1 VGVKV
6 SGHAPAASSAVA
18 AAIAGPRKT
27 GVPSGS
33 LAAYSFTELIEEVSF
48 LSAHTESI
56 FLHGKPALVA
66 VFTASRTETDEDV
79 QQGHDES

>member
-1 VGVKV
+1 MGVKV

-33 LAAYSFTELIEEVSF
+33 LAAYLFTEIIEKVSF
-48 LSAHTESI
+48 LSAHAESI
-56 FLHGKPALVA
+56 FLDGKPALVA
-66 VFTASRTETDEDV
+66 VFTTPRTEADENV